1 MVSWDGLA
9 VVFGESGT
17 WPELASVLGELYT
30 VGQARWAELPALRL
44 DDFAAHVARQMPR
57 DGDPVAYVRRL
68 VASDLY
74 LACACTHGLPGAVEA
89 FDAQFLSRVPD
100 YVRHVD
106 RDPGF
111 GEEIQQQLRERLLV
125 RRGDEPARI
134 ADYSGRG
141 ALASWVRVAAVR
153 VALNRR
159 ASPDE
164 AGRSGDDAMLHH
176 LATDACPELWV
187 LRPRYTAALS
197 DAIEHAIA
205 ALTAEQ
211 RVILR
216 MYFGMGKT
224 TQQIATILR
233 VDRSTAAR
241 RLTAARRAVFDET
254 KRLVCTR
261 MPIAAGEFASVAR
274 AIHGQ
279 LDVSLGGLFADRVA
293 R

>member
-1 MVSWDGLA
+1 MSWEGLA
-9 VVFGESGT
+9 AVIDASGT
-17 WPELASVLGELYT
+17 WPELASVLRELHAA
-30 VGQARWAELPALRL
+30 GQTRWAELPALPPE
-44 DDFAAHVARQMPR
+44 DFVAHVARQVPE

-68 VASDLY
+68 VAPDLY
-74 LACACTHGLPGAVEA
+74 LACACTYGLPGAVEA

-125 RRGDEPARI
+125 RRGAEPARI

-141 ALASWVRVAAVR
+141 ALASWLRVTAVR

-159 ASPDE
+159 TSPDE
-164 AGRSGDDAMLHH
+164 AGRAGEDATLHQ
-176 LATDACPELWV
+176 LATDAGPDLWV
-187 LRPRYTAALS
+187 LRARYTAAMS
-197 DAIEHAIA
+197 DALACAVA

-224 TQQIATILR
+224 TQQIAAILR

-241 RLTAARRAVFDET
+241 RLVAARRAVFDET
-254 KRLVCTR
+254 RRLVCTR
-261 MPIAAGEFASVAR
+261 VPIAAGEFASVAR
-274 AIHGQ
+274 AIHDQ
-279 LDVSLGGLFADRVA
+279 LDVSLGGLLADPVA
-293 R
+293 S